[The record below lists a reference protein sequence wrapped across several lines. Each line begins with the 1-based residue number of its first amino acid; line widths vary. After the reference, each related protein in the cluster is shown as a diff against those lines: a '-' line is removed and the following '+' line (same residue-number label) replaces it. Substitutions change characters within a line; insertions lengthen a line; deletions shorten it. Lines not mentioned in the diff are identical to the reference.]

1 MSIREPAFRHEAL
14 FYSGESDFLAGTL
27 SFIRASIAAE
37 EPILVA
43 VSDARIQALKAGL
56 NGGGE
61 LVQFADMAQIGR
73 NPACIIPVWR
83 EFVSEYSSKGRAL
96 RGIGEPIW
104 PGRSAAELVECQRH
118 ESLLNL
124 AFAGAPGFWLL
135 CPYDTDALDEE
146 VLEEASRTHPF
157 LAADDVSQPSDSYLE
172 PVLAPGPFDG
182 ELPPASREPDEVAF
196 SVTSLRAMRA
206 FVADRGKRA
215 GLDANRTADLVL
227 AVSEVATNS
236 VLHGGGGGH
245 LRGWQ
250 EGNQLICEVRDNG
263 RFDHPLVG
271 RERPTDDQSSG
282 RGLWL
287 VNHLCDLVQIRS
299 YRSGNVVR
307 LHMRRG

>member
-1 MSIREPAFRHEAL
+1 MSIRESDFRHEAL
-14 FYSGESDFLAGTL
+14 FYSGENDFLAGTL

-43 VSDARIQALKAGL
+43 VGDGRIQALKGEL

-83 EFVSEYSSKGRAL
+83 EFVSEHASKGRAL

-104 PGRSAAELVECQRH
+104 PGRSAAELVECQKH

-135 CPYDTDALDEE
+135 CPYDTDALDAA
-146 VLEEASRTHPF
+146 VLEEAGRSHPF
-157 LAADDVSQPSDSYLE
+157 VAEDSVSRASDSYHG
-172 PVLAPGPFDG
+172 PGVAPGPFDG

-196 SVTSLRAMRA
+196 SVTSLRAMRG
-206 FVADRGKRA
+206 FVADHGRSA
-215 GLDANRTADLVL
+215 GLDANRAADLVL

-245 LRGWQ
+245 LRAWQ

-287 VNHLCDLVQIRS
+287 VNHVCDLVQIRS
-299 YRSGNVVR
+299 YPIGNVVR
-307 LHMRRG
+307 LHVRRG

>member
-43 VSDARIQALKAGL
+43 VGDGRIQALKSEL

-73 NPACIIPVWR
+73 NPPCIIPVWG
-83 EFVSEYSSKGRAL
+83 EFVSEHAAGGRAL

-104 PGRSAAELVECQRH
+104 PGRTAAELVECQRH

-135 CPYDTDALDEE
+135 CPYDADALDSE
-146 VLEEASRTHPF
+146 VLEEACRSHPF
-157 LAADDVSQPSDSYLE
+157 VAEDSVPRTSDSYLG
-172 PVLAPGPFDG
+172 PGVAPSPFGG
-182 ELPPASREPDEVAF
+182 ELQPPSREPDEVAF
-196 SVTSLRAMRA
+196 SITSLRAMRG
-206 FVADRGKRA
+206 FVADRGRSA

-227 AVSEVATNS
+227 AVSEVASNS

-245 LRGWQ
+245 LRVWRDG
-250 EGNQLICEVRDNG
+250 EELLCGVRDHG
-263 RFDHPLVG
+263 RFDPPLVG

-287 VNHLCDLVQIRS
+287 LNHLCDLVQIRS
-299 YRSGNVVR
+299 CPSGKLGR